1 MENVSLKIYTATSGD
16 NFIKGFWNIN
26 SFSWSSLENS
36 ITWLLKE
43 NRFPKNWSK
52 SNSVKICFEIPSIRL
67 SFTVLRQHPFISKLF
82 PMWFIFIT
90 LFISVDTEICHHRQ
104 RPKKRYEKKK
114 VYQHVLTRK
123 RFHSYLVDIW
133 KMGSFLLRMIDRT
146 REIRTIHIFQYKTIK
161 SLRFLVE

>member
-43 NRFPKNWSK
+43 NNFSKNRSK

-82 PMWFIFIT
+82 PMRFIFIT

-114 VYQHVLTRK
+114 VCQHGVNKKKISQLSCWHLENG
-123 RFHSYLVDIW
+123 FISPSDDWLHSRNKDHPYF
-133 KMGSFLLRMIDRT
+133 S
-146 REIRTIHIFQYKTIK
+146 E
-161 SLRFLVE
+161 